1 MENQI
6 PTPTENAAVAVA
18 GQITNFAE
26 LVAKSTELAKMEQV
40 LTLTAEYIELE
51 KPAESFRGIYIGTQ
65 TMHTTDKVTGEEK
78 SMDAVRFLI
87 NKQVFINAGVVLVNE
102 IKRAAVTIGTPV
114 EITYLRKEGNTKI
127 YQVTLLG

>member
-6 PTPTENAAVAVA
+6 TNTENAAVSVA
-18 GQITNFAE
+18 NEITNFAE
-26 LVAKSTELAKMEQV
+26 LVSKSTGLDKLEQV

-51 KPAESFRGIYIGTQ
+51 KPSESFRGIYIGTQ
-65 TMHTTDKVTGEEK
+65 TMHITDKVTGEEK

-87 NKQVFINAGVVLVNE
+87 NKQVFINAGIVLVNE
-102 IKRAAVTIGTPV
+102 IKRAGINVGTPV

>member
-6 PTPTENAAVAVA
+6 TNTENAAISVANE
-18 GQITNFAE
+18 ITNFAE
-26 LVAKSTELAKMEQV
+26 LVSKSTNIDKLEQV

-51 KPAESFRGIYIGTQ
+51 KPSESFRGIFIGTQ
-65 TMHTTDKVTGEEK
+65 VMNMTDKTTGEEK
-78 SMDAVRFLI
+78 SIEAVRFLI

-102 IKRAAVTIGTPV
+102 IKRSAVTVGTPV

>member
-6 PTPTENAAVAVA
+6 TTTENAAVTVA
-18 GQITNFAE
+18 NEITNFAE
-26 LVAKSTELAKMEQV
+26 LVAKSTQLDKLEQV
-40 LTLTAEYIELE
+40 ITLTAQYLELE
-51 KPAESFRGIYIGTQ
+51 KPAESFRGVYIGTQ
-65 TMHTTDKVTGEEK
+65 VMTMADKVTGEEK

-102 IKRAAVTIGTPV
+102 IKRAGINVGTPV

>member
-6 PTPTENAAVAVA
+6 TTQENAAVSVA
-18 GQITNFAE
+18 PEITNFAE
-26 LVAKSTELAKMEQV
+26 LVAKSTQLAEMQQII
-40 LTLTAEYIELE
+40 TLTAEYIELE
-51 KPAESFRGIYIGTQ
+51 KPSESFRGIYIGTQ
-65 TMHTTDKVTGEEK
+65 TMHLTDKVTGEEK
-78 SMDAVRFLI
+78 SMTAVRFLI

-102 IKRAAVTIGTPV
+102 IERAGINVGTSV

>member
-6 PTPTENAAVAVA
+6 TTTENAAVTVA
-18 GQITNFAE
+18 NEITNFAE
-26 LVAKSTELAKMEQV
+26 LVAKSTQLDKLEQV
-40 LTLTAEYIELE
+40 ITLTAQYLELE
-51 KPAESFRGIYIGTQ
+51 KPAESFRGVYIGTQ
-65 TMHTTDKVTGEEK
+65 VMTMADKVTGEEK
-78 SMDAVRFLI
+78 SFDAVRFLI

-102 IKRAAVTIGTPV
+102 IKRAGINVGTPV

>member
-6 PTPTENAAVAVA
+6 TTTENAAVSVA
-18 GQITNFAE
+18 NEITNFAE
-26 LVAKSTELAKMEQV
+26 LVAKSTELDKLEQV
-40 LTLTAEYIELE
+40 ITLTAQYLELE
-51 KPAESFRGIYIGTQ
+51 KPAESFRGVYIGTQ
-65 TMHTTDKVTGEEK
+65 VMTMADKVTGEEK
-78 SMDAVRFLI
+78 SFDAVRFLI

-102 IKRAAVTIGTPV
+102 IKRAGINVGTPV

>member
-6 PTPTENAAVAVA
+6 TNTENAAVSVA
-18 GQITNFAE
+18 NEITNFAE
-26 LVAKSTELAKMEQV
+26 LVAKSTNLDKMEQV

-51 KPAESFRGIYIGTQ
+51 KPSESFRGIFIGTQ
-65 TMHTTDKVTGEEK
+65 QTNMTDKATGEEK
-78 SMDAVRFLI
+78 VVEAARFLI
-87 NKQVFINAGVVLVNE
+87 NKQVFINMGVVLVQE
-102 IKRAAVTIGTPV
+102 LKRSGVTVGTPV

>member
-6 PTPTENAAVAVA
+6 TTTENAAVTVA
-18 GQITNFAE
+18 NEIANFAE
-26 LVAKSTELAKMEQV
+26 LVAKSTQLDKLEQV
-40 LTLTAEYIELE
+40 ITLTAQYLELE
-51 KPAESFRGIYIGTQ
+51 KPAESFRGVYIGTQ
-65 TMHTTDKVTGEEK
+65 VMTMADKVTGEEK
-78 SMDAVRFLI
+78 SFDAVRFLI

-102 IKRAAVTIGTPV
+102 IKRAGINVGTPV

>member
-6 PTPTENAAVAVA
+6 TTTENAAVTVA
-18 GQITNFAE
+18 NEITNFAE
-26 LVAKSTELAKMEQV
+26 LVAKSTELDKLEQV
-40 LTLTAEYIELE
+40 ITLTAQYLELE
-51 KPAESFRGIYIGTQ
+51 KPAESFRGVYIGTQ
-65 TMHTTDKVTGEEK
+65 VMTMADKVTGEEK
-78 SMDAVRFLI
+78 SFDAVRFLI

-102 IKRAAVTIGTPV
+102 IKRAGINVGTPV

>member
-6 PTPTENAAVAVA
+6 TTTENAAVSVA
-18 GQITNFAE
+18 NEITNFAE
-26 LVAKSTELAKMEQV
+26 LVAKSTNLDKMEQV

-51 KPAESFRGIYIGTQ
+51 KPSESFRGIFIGTQ
-65 TMHTTDKVTGEEK
+65 VMNFTDKATGEEK
-78 SMDAVRFLI
+78 SSEAVRFLI
-87 NKQVFINAGVVLVNE
+87 NKQVKLNAGVVLVNE
-102 IKRAAVTIGTPV
+102 IKRAGINVGTPV